1 MTAWQERL
9 RSEYL
14 NYLDGTIAE
23 ISQRIDMS
31 AKDIAGMLTIY
42 CVTIPNILYIAVK
55 TIE

>member
-42 CVTIPNILYIAVK
+42 CVTISNVL
-55 TIE
+55 